1 MKITALERFLEDN
14 KPFYLNKHDRAWVVI
29 SGDVEIFH
37 VEKDIV
43 GKLISP
49 RKYLYTATEGEI
61 IFSLQSDNN
70 IEGIQLLCIS
80 PNAKLVEVSKSQ
92 LSVLNSEQLKNKVDN
107 WIVNITEAIFQGSV
121 PKIYAELVPT
131 SSAKLKYKEFAFPAK
146 GLLWVKLKKGDINIF
161 GQEDIHNKNKI
172 VRSAIPVTNHFW
184 IRAIEENTEIDIL
197 QTKEIVKDEITLM
210 LSLKY
215 LEEYLYEKITLLCK
229 EEKLKNAYSLI
240 NKTNADENTISES
253 LSKLSSIISSKK
265 GMDVFKD
272 IGSKNN
278 LLDTCQIIG
287 NKIGTKFIM
296 PNFLDDNHQGTI
308 SKLNAISKVSNVRMR
323 KVMLRGEWWKSE
335 NGHLLAFTK
344 SDQKPIALIQGK
356 GANYRIKNVEDKSSM
371 VVTAEIANTLDP
383 VAYMFLYSFDEQMS
397 SVKKII
403 LFALRGLKTDAIYIM
418 IAACAGSLL
427 GLLVPI
433 LSGILFDDVIPQA
446 DSGFLVEVFAILV
459 MIAFVTAML
468 EIIKETLMLRVE
480 TKSNL
485 TIQAGL
491 MDHLLRLPVRFFR
504 TYSAGDLTNRA
515 LGINIIRQILSN
527 TVLTAVLSG
536 CFSIVNLLLLFWYD
550 TKLAWIGIFL
560 AFLAIAFN
568 IAIGLVKL
576 RYDRQLADIM
586 GDIQGFL
593 FEFLSGISKVRITG
607 SEKRIFSIWANKFSK
622 LKMLGFKS
630 GNYQNFAEVFNG
642 SYPLLTNI
650 FFFGFIYYVFT
661 TASSGAATLI
671 TVGSFMAFITA
682 FNNFM
687 RDCLSM
693 TFALISSLNLIP
705 LYERVKPILEAI
717 PETTTDSTDPGE
729 LLGNIEFNS
738 VSFRYD
744 DDQPLV
750 LKDVSFQ
757 IKSGEMVAFVGP
769 SGSGKSTI
777 LRAMLGFENPET
789 GSIYFDG
796 QSFESLNKDLVR
808 RQTGVVLQN
817 GNLMPGSIYQNIVGN
832 SEISLEEATLAAKM
846 AGLEEDI
853 ENMPMGMHTVIS
865 AAGST
870 FSGGQRQ
877 RLMIARAIVHKPRM
891 LFMDEATSALDNRTQ
906 DIVSKSLEKLQS
918 TRIIIAH
925 RLSTVINADRIYVME
940 AGRIV
945 EFGSYEE
952 LMQNEGLFSHLAK
965 RQIA

>member
-14 KPFYLNKHDRAWVVI
+14 KPFYLNKYDHAWVVI
-29 SGDVEIFH
+29 SGDVEIYH
-37 VEKDIV
+37 VGKDIS
-43 GKLISP
+43 GKIVSP
-49 RKYLYTATEGEI
+49 RKYLYTAGEGEI
-61 IFSLQSDNN
+61 IFSLQSENRVD
-70 IEGIQLLCIS
+70 GIQLLCIS
-80 PNAKLVEVSKSQ
+80 PNAKLVEVNKSQ
-92 LSVLNSEQLKNKVDN
+92 LNALNSEQLKYKVDN
-107 WIVNITEAIFQGSV
+107 WVMNITEAIFRGSV
-121 PKIYAELVPT
+121 PKIYAELVPST
-131 SSAKLKYKEFAFPAK
+131 SAKLMFKEFAFPAK

-161 GQEDIHNKNKI
+161 GQEDIHNKEKI
-172 VRSAIPVTNHFW
+172 LRSAIPVTNHFW

-197 QTKEIVKDEITLM
+197 RTKEIVKDEITLM

-229 EEKLKNAYSLI
+229 EQKLKNAYSLI
-240 NKTNADENTISES
+240 NKTNADESTISHS
-253 LSKLSSIISSKK
+253 LSKLSSIISAKQAS
-265 GMDVFKD
+265 DVFTD
-272 IGSKNN
+272 IGTKND
-278 LLDTCQIIG
+278 LLNTCQIIG
-287 NKIGTKFIM
+287 NKIGTTFIM
-296 PNFLDDNHQGTI
+296 PNFLDNNHQGTI

-323 KVMLRGEWWKSE
+323 KVILRGEWWKTE

-344 SDQKPIALIQGK
+344 DDQKPVALIQGK
-356 GANYRIKNVEDKSSM
+356 AASYRIKNVEDKTSM
-371 VVTAEIANTLDP
+371 VVTDEIANSLDP
-383 VAYMFLYSFDEQMS
+383 VAYMFLHSFDEQMS

-403 LFALRGLKTDAIYIM
+403 LFALRGLRTDATYII
-418 IAACAGSLL
+418 IAALAGSLL

-446 DSGFLVEVFAILV
+446 DSGFLTEVFAILV
-459 MIAFVTAML
+459 MIAVITAML
-468 EIIKETLMLRVE
+468 TVIKEVLLLRVE

-491 MDHLLRLPVRFFR
+491 MDHLLRLPVKFFR
-504 TYSAGDLTNRA
+504 QYNAGDLTNRA
-515 LGINIIRQILSN
+515 LGINTIRQILSN

-536 CFSIVNLLLLFWYD
+536 AFSIVNLLLLFWYD
-550 TKLAWIGIFL
+550 TKLAWIGILL
-560 AFLAIAFN
+560 AVIAIIFN
-568 IAIGLVKL
+568 ITIGLIKL
-576 RYDRQLADIM
+576 KYDRQLADIM

-622 LKMLGFKS
+622 LKGLAFKS
-630 GNYQNFAEVFNG
+630 GNYQNFVEVFNG

-661 TASSGAATLI
+661 QASSGTATLI
-671 TVGSFMAFITA
+671 TVGAFMAFISA

-687 RDCLSM
+687 RDCLQM
-693 TFALISSLNLIP
+693 TFALITSLNLIP

-717 PETTTDSTDPGE
+717 PESTTDSTDPGE
-729 LLGNIEFNS
+729 LLGDIEFNS

-796 QSFESLNKDLVR
+796 QSFDSLNKDLVR

-853 ENMPMGMHTVIS
+853 KNMPMGMHTVIS
-865 AAGST
+865 SAGST

-940 AGRIV
+940 AGKIV